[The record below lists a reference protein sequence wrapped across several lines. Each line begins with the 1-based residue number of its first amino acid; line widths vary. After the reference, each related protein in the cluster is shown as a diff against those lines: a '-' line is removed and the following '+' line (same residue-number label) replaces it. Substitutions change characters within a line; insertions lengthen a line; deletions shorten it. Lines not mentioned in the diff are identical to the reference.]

1 MPGSTSDQG
10 SQTGA
15 GRRSPTE
22 ELRDGGTLAGLQAAR
37 DAPED
42 EQFLAELSAL
52 DEHRKV
58 YQERHPSARLDRDDP
73 DVSRMIDA
81 LAFFS
86 LRTRQTTLRNVRSTF
101 ERLFRNYFDFL
112 LTPLPSMCML
122 QAQATAQRAEPALLP
137 RGSEL
142 LVTTPNGAAGTY
154 RTLYD
159 LRILPLVLRRVR
171 QPLMRADGGYRLII
185 EFQAPST
192 RLMQVGTL
200 RLHVNYLDDY
210 PTALRIVHQM
220 RVHLER
226 VQIVYD
232 RSADEETSGD
242 ACNVTYGVQR
252 EVTDNLDTTH
262 PIEHVRRFFHFPE
275 QDLYINVQV
284 PPVQKPW
291 LKFSLLLD
299 LKSTW
304 PRKPHLNND
313 VFQLFTVPAVNIRR
327 EMAQPI
333 VCDGTQDAYAVRH
346 ASPGRT
352 FELCA
357 LKGVYEITAQGLEAL
372 PAGNLPIADSGSRT
386 GTASLGAASSSQD
399 VWEIEWRPDERGHQ
413 QPFLL
418 VRMPGAFLQPRK
430 LVVDAFWYQPWFTQ
444 HAIGNLQVSLQS
456 RHLEAVDWSMLGGV
470 RPERKSPLRED
481 FAGLLQLLAL
491 KMRAT
496 LGRLEILSLCQ
507 YLGTLSDGPFKLL
520 PSYLLDV
527 RVDLMPDSALRGA
540 GIKHVYKIKTRNY
553 PPEDEPLVWMFL
565 SQLMRIL
572 DSWNQ
577 DADVELEIDTSNAP
591 LTRPVLFK

>member
-1 MPGSTSDQG
+1 MPDPTSDQA
-10 SQTGA
+10 SQAAT

-22 ELRDGGTLAGLQAAR
+22 ELRDSGTLAGVQAVR
-37 DAPED
+37 DEPED
-42 EQFLAELSAL
+42 VQFLAELSAL
-52 DEHRKV
+52 DEHRKA
-58 YQERHPSARLDRDDP
+58 YLERHPSARLDRDDP
-73 DVSRMIDA
+73 DVSRLIDA

-86 LRTRQTTLRNVRSTF
+86 LRTRQATLRNVRSTF

-112 LTPLPSMCML
+112 LTPLPSMCMI
-122 QAQATAQRAEPALLP
+122 QAAATAQRAEPALLP

-142 LVTTPNGAAGTY
+142 LVTAPDGAAGTY

-192 RLMQVGTL
+192 RMMQVGTL

-210 PTALRIVHQM
+210 PMALRILHQL

-226 VQIVYD
+226 VQVVYD
-232 RSADEETSGD
+232 RTADEETQGE
-242 ACNVTYGVQR
+242 ACSVSYGVQR

-275 QDLYINVQV
+275 QDLYINVQI
-284 PPVQKPW
+284 PPVQKAW

-299 LKSTW
+299 LRPTW

-313 VFQLFTVPAVNIRR
+313 VFQLFTVPCVNIRR
-327 EMAQPI
+327 ETAQPI
-333 VCDGTQDAYAVRH
+333 VCDGTQDAYSIRY

-352 FELCA
+352 FDLCA
-357 LKGVYEITAQGLEAL
+357 VKGVYEITAQGMEAL
-372 PAGNLPIADSGSRT
+372 PAGNLPIADPGSAA
-386 GTASLGAASSSQD
+386 GGGPLGAATSSQD
-399 VWEIEWRPDERGHQ
+399 VWEIEWRPDDRGRP

-418 VRMPGAFLQPRK
+418 VRMPGAFIQPRK
-430 LVVDAFWYQPWFTQ
+430 LVVEAFWYQPWFTR
-444 HAIGNLQVSLQS
+444 HAIGNLLVSLQS

-470 RPERKSPLRED
+470 RPERMSPLRDD

-491 KMRAT
+491 KMRPT

-507 YLGTLSDGPFKLL
+507 YLGTLADGPFKPL

-527 RVDLMPDSALRGA
+527 RVELKPDSALRGA
-540 GIKHVYKIKTRNY
+540 GMKHVYKIKTRNY

-565 SQLMRIL
+565 AQLMRIL
-572 DSWNQ
+572 DAWNQ

-591 LTRPVLFK
+591 LARPILFK

>member
-1 MPGSTSDQG
+1 MPGPNPDQEN
-10 SQTGA
+10 QAGA
-15 GRRSPTE
+15 ARRSPTE
-22 ELRDGGTLAGLQAAR
+22 ELRQSSTLAGLQAAR

-42 EQFLAELSAL
+42 VQFLAELSAL
-52 DEHRKV
+52 DEHRKA
-58 YQERHPSARLDRDDP
+58 YLERHPSARLDRDDP

-86 LRTRQTTLRNVRSTF
+86 LRTRQATLRNIRSTF

-112 LTPLPSMCML
+112 LAPLPSMCMI
-122 QAQATAQRAEPALLP
+122 QAAATAQRAEPALLP

-142 LVTTPNGAAGTY
+142 LVTAPDGAAGTY

-185 EFQAPST
+185 EFEAPTT

-200 RLHVNYLDDY
+200 RMHVNYLDDY
-210 PTALRIVHQM
+210 PMALRILHQM
-220 RVHLER
+220 RMHLER
-226 VQIVYD
+226 VQVVYD
-232 RSADEETSGD
+232 RTADEETSGE
-242 ACNVTYGVQR
+242 ACSVTYGVQR
-252 EVTDNLDTTH
+252 EISDNLDTTH
-262 PIEHVRRFFHFPE
+262 PIEQVRRFFHFPE
-275 QDLYINVQV
+275 QELYINVQV
-284 PPVQKPW
+284 PSVQKPW
-291 LKFSLLLD
+291 LKFSLLFD
-299 LKSTW
+299 LKPTW

-313 VFQLFTVPAVNIRR
+313 VFQLFTVPVVNIRR

-333 VCDGTQDAYAVRH
+333 ICDGTQDAYAIRH

-352 FELCA
+352 FDLCA
-357 LKGVYEITAQGLEAL
+357 VKGVYEITAQGLEAL
-372 PAGNLPIADSGSRT
+372 PAGNLPIADSGR
-386 GTASLGAASSSQD
+386 ASAGPLGSATSSQD
-399 VWEIEWRPDERGHQ
+399 IWEIEWRPDERGKP
-413 QPFLL
+413 QPHLL

-430 LVVDAFWYQPWFTQ
+430 LAVDAFWYQPWFTH
-444 HAIGNLQVSLQS
+444 HAIGNLHVSLQS

-470 RPERKSPLRED
+470 RPERKSPLGED
-481 FAGLLQLLAL
+481 FAGLLQLVAL
-491 KMRAT
+491 KMRPT

-527 RVDLMPDSALRGA
+527 RVELMPDSALRGA
-540 GIKHVYKIKTRNY
+540 GIKHVYKLKTRNY

-572 DSWNQ
+572 DAWNQ

-591 LTRPVLFK
+591 LARPVLFK